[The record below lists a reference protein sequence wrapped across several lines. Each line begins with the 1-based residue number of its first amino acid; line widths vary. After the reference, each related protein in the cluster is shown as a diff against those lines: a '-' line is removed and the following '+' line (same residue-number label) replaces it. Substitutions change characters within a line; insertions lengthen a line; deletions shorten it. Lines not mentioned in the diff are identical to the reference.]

1 MKQSPASPRSSPVL
15 LGSPEQPVDQPIVME
30 ELAPVILPLPGSG
43 WLSPDSSKPSVFV
56 ASSEPLPPAPLDRT
70 LDRAGPSQDSF
81 VQLQAEAGSTPEVR
95 CGEDGA
101 DSSRLDVSLEG
112 GARVPMDHSIIE

>member
-15 LGSPEQPVDQPIVME
+15 LGSPEQPVDQPRVME

-43 WLSPDSSKPSVFV
+43 WLSPDPSKLSVFV

-70 LDRAGPSQDSF
+70 PDHAGPSQDSF
-81 VQLQAEAGSTPEVR
+81 IQRQAEVGSTSEVR
-95 CGEDGA
+95 SGEDGA

-112 GARVPMDHSIIE
+112 GARVPMDCSIIE